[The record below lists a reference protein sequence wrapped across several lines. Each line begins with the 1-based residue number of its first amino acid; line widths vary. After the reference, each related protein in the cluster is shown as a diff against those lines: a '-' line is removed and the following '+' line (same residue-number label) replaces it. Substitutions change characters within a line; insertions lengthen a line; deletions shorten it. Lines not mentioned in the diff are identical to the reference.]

1 MNVSDMRIVEQRRE
15 QGPCG
20 TFKLREEREEVTR
33 PGISMKMKMSLCLL
47 VMALALTVELTG
59 VGEETETEEPGQEEA
74 LGALHY
80 VDGQRGESLSTV
92 LGEKWETP
100 VLCGEVS
107 LMQED
112 SLVGFQALTK
122 EVRACCD
129 GTVLLTGEDDA
140 LGLYA
145 RIQLDADR
153 ETVYYGFE
161 VLEVQAQD
169 RITAGQRLG
178 TVQPGQTLY
187 FAVTDRGEPLDPR
200 EYVQM
205 DISGESK

>member
-20 TFKLREEREEVTR
+20 TFKLQEEREEAVR

-47 VMALALTVELTG
+47 AMALALTVELTG
-59 VGEETETEEPGQEEA
+59 VGEETETENSSQEEA

-80 VDGQRGESLSTV
+80 VDGQTGESLAAV
-92 LGEKWETP
+92 LGEKWEAP
-100 VLCGEVS
+100 VLCGQVS

-129 GTVLLTGEDDA
+129 GTVLLTGEDDT

-145 RIQLDADR
+145 RVQLDEDR
-153 ETVYYGFE
+153 ETVYYGFA
-161 VLEVQAQD
+161 VLEVQARD
-169 RITAGQRLG
+169 SITAGQRLG

-205 DISGESK
+205 DISGDSQ